1 MIHRLRNVTKFKP
14 RWELPPV
21 RTCWKSSPSTLL
33 LLSRLIGKG
42 FFRPGYF
49 FPLQILHHTGG
60 KADKTQLSSVLV
72 IPAWWETGWSTMLG
86 CLTMWLP
93 TRWWYTS
100 TASEVDNSLKTG
112 SPRKTASDRSALV
125 DIQRVRHPVAKGGRW
140 KTFGYSTTCTWAVSN
155 SCCLVELGLEP
166 IDIPR
171 HTYLTNTMALNDCS
185 FTSYLTTISSISWK
199 GKLRNYISANIGIFF
214 TSY

>member
-1 MIHRLRNVTKFKP
+1 MSEIYNLHLNSG
-14 RWELPPV
+14 ES
-21 RTCWKSSPSTLL
+21 CHQYEAA
-33 LLSRLIGKG
+33 GKVHQAPNSCCRDWLG
-42 FFRPGYF
+42 KVFFLDGYF
-49 FPLQILHHTGG
+49 FHLQILRKCAPHAGG
-60 KADKTQLSSVLV
+60 KVARTQLSSVLV
-72 IPAWWETGWSTMLG
+72 IPVWWETGWSTMLG

-155 SCCLVELGLEP
+155 SCCLVEQCL
-166 IDIPR
+166 
-171 HTYLTNTMALNDCS
+171 
-185 FTSYLTTISSISWK
+185 
-199 GKLRNYISANIGIFF
+199 
-214 TSY
+214 